1 MGWDD
6 LNPINAGR
14 SFINAADD
22 VKDFAVETTVET
34 TVNIVETTQDAKDI
48 AVGTFRM
55 QGSMMRF
62 GLEKTLDF
70 TQERAVD
77 ATLFGVRSFNNVR
90 NFFDRIDTTPG
101 ASNPPAAQ
109 GLDFSETKGAS
120 KLAYDAKLGE
130 VYKFPDGKQWT
141 VVDVQEN
148 QGFFQSGFRAIAL
161 RNGNEV
167 IVAFA
172 GTDPKSPGDIA
183 NDIAQGIGFA
193 PAQYRMAAAFAQ
205 KWESTVGTDNVKLT
219 GHSLGGGLAAYASI
233 RTGVRA
239 TTVNSAPLALTNLG
253 GNPLS
258 GDVRNN
264 PNITHYY
271 VPGEVLTALDIS
283 NPLDNRPGNTI
294 AVEGKTSILNPLS
307 TFQNHSL
314 GSVAPDI
321 ALPEK
326 VR

>member
-6 LNPINAGR
+6 INPINAGR
-14 SFINAADD
+14 SLINRADD
-22 VKDFAVETTVET
+22 VKNSIVSTTVDKTLDVVNVVDNTKDFAVGAF
-34 TVNIVETTQDAKDI
+34 QL
-48 AVGTFRM
+48 
-55 QGSMMRF
+55 QGAMVRS
-62 GLEKTLDF
+62 GLERSFDF
-70 TQERAVD
+70 TQDVAINTTAAGINGFNNARNA
-77 ATLFGVRSFNNVR
+77 LFG
-90 NFFDRIDTTPG
+90 IDLTPG

-109 GLDFSETKGAS
+109 GLEFSETKGAS
-120 KLAYDAKLGE
+120 DLAYDANLGE
-130 VYKFPDGKQWT
+130 VYRFPDGREWE
-141 VVDVQEN
+141 VVDVMEN
-148 QGFFQSGFRAIAL
+148 QGFFESGFRGIAL
-161 RNGNEV
+161 RNGDEV

-183 NDIAQGIGFA
+183 NDLAQGIGFA
-193 PAQYRMAAAFAQ
+193 PTQYRQAAAFAQ
-205 KWESTVGTDNVKLT
+205 KWEDRAGTNNVTLT

-233 RTGVRA
+233 QTGVRA

-253 GNPLS
+253 GNPFS

-294 AVEGKTSILNPLS
+294 AVEGEHSILNPLS
-307 TFQNHSL
+307 VFKNHSL

-321 ALPEK
+321 AMPEK
-326 VR
+326 VN

>member
-6 LNPINAGR
+6 LNPINATRTVISSTGD
-14 SFINAADD
+14 FVTDKMTDVTADAVVNTVETFD
-22 VKDFAVETTVET
+22 NVKDFSVGAFQFQGA
-34 TVNIVETTQDAKDI
+34 IVRA
-48 AVGTFRM
+48 
-55 QGSMMRF
+55 
-62 GLEKTLDF
+62 GLEKTANF
-70 TQERAVD
+70 GIETTVD
-77 ATLFGVRSFNNVR
+77 GINLANNIRNKLFG
-90 NFFDRIDTTPG
+90 IDFTPG

-109 GLDFSETKGAS
+109 GLEFSETKGAS

-130 VYKFPDGKQWT
+130 VYKFPDGKEWE

-148 QGFFQSGFRAIAL
+148 QGFWENGFRAIAL
-161 RNGNEV
+161 KNGNEV
-167 IVAFA
+167 IVAYA

-183 NDIAQGIGFA
+183 NDIAQGVGFA
-193 PAQYRMAAAFAQ
+193 PTQYRQAVAFAQ
-205 KWESTVGTDNVKLT
+205 KWQNQAGAENVQLT
-219 GHSLGGGLAAYASI
+219 GHSLGGGLAAYASVK
-233 RTGVRA
+233 TGLKA

-294 AVEGKTSILNPLS
+294 AVEGKTPMYNPLN
-307 TFQNHSL
+307 TFTNHSL
-314 GSVAPDI
+314 GNVAPDI
-321 ALPEK
+321 PLPEK
-326 VR
+326 VK

>member
-14 SFINAADD
+14 NFIGAVDN
-22 VKDFAVETTVET
+22 VKDFAVEETVET
-34 TVNIVETTQDAKDI
+34 TVNLVETADDARDFT
-48 AVGTFRM
+48 VGAFKF
-55 QGSMMRF
+55 QGNLMRA
-62 GLEKTLDF
+62 GLEKSFDA
-70 TQERAVD
+70 TQAAAVD
-77 ATLFGVRSFNNVR
+77 VTAAGINGFNSVR

-109 GLDFSETKGAS
+109 GLEFSETKGAS
-120 KLAYDAKLGE
+120 KLAYDAKRGE
-130 VYKFPDGKQWT
+130 VYKFPNGQEWE
-141 VVDVQEN
+141 VADVMEN

-161 RNGNEV
+161 RNGDEV

-193 PAQYRMAAAFAQ
+193 PAQYRQAVRFAE
-205 KWESTVGTDNVKLT
+205 KWQNQAGAENVRLT

-233 RTGVRA
+233 KTGLKA

-253 GNPLS
+253 GNPFS
-258 GDVRNN
+258 RDVRNN

-283 NPLDNRPGNTI
+283 NALDNRPGKTV
-294 AVEGKTSILNPLS
+294 AVEGEKSVLSPLAA
-307 TFQNHSL
+307 FQNHSL
-314 GSVAPDI
+314 GNVAPDV

-326 VR
+326 IR